1 MDKIKILL
9 FSEKYIFA
17 RGLKDIITDIN
28 KNTIVEIAKSLN
40 IAKSALIDN
49 RYDFL
54 LIENI
59 EFNRLFSDN
68 LKRNIEHTKVLV
80 FGKIKTLSQRD
91 YIVYES
97 FPKRITKDD
106 IYEKF
111 SILFSP
117 TDTHQRE
124 DTEILSEREKQIVR
138 FVALGYSNKQIA
150 QQLFLSIHTV
160 TTHRKNISKKLGI
173 KTISGITI
181 FAILNG
187 IITINDKRTAD

>member
-1 MDKIKILL
+1 MNKLKILL

-17 RGLKDIITDIN
+17 RGLKDIIKDIN
-28 KNTIVEIAKSLN
+28 KNTVVDIVRSMN
-40 IAKSALIDN
+40 IAKAALVDN

-59 EFNRLFSDN
+59 EFNRLFNYN
-68 LKRNIEHTKVLV
+68 LKRELEHTKVLV
-80 FGKIKTLSQRD
+80 FGNMKNLSETD

-97 FPKRITKDD
+97 MPKRISKNE

-111 SILFSP
+111 NTLFSV
-117 TDTHQRE
+117 TNDKE
-124 DTEILSEREKQIVR
+124 EEESGILSEREKEIVKLI
-138 FVALGYSNKQIA
+138 ALGYSNKQIA
-150 QQLFLSIHTV
+150 QELFLSIHTI

-181 FAILNG
+181 YAILNG
-187 IITINDKRTAD
+187 IITLNQKNKQ